1 MMHGLY
7 AITPDLLD
15 TSLLL
20 TQSRQALA
28 HGASILQ
35 YRNKL
40 ADDTLAKLQAKALRD
55 LTREYDACLIIN
67 DDLDLAV
74 AIGADGVHLGGTDGD
89 LAVAKSHMPS
99 GMLLGASCYNDLA
112 LAHAAVSAG
121 ADYVAFGAVFPSGTK
136 PHARRASLELIRQAR
151 AELTVPI
158 VAIGGITSQNAAE
171 VVAAGADCIAVIAAL
186 FDAAD
191 IGATAEQFSRLFH
204 MKQRT

>member
-40 ADDTLAKLQAKALRD
+40 ADATLAKLQATALRD

-67 DDLDLAV
+67 DDLDLAL

-89 LAVAKSHMPS
+89 LAAAKSHMPS

-112 LAHAAVSAG
+112 IAHAAVSAG